1 MGVCY
6 ESIPYGDQCADPR
19 TVDDT
24 VQYLEHTGRHWVDNF
39 ILPTIT
45 IHQFIRAKREGDRI
59 LQQLCLERMLPYF
72 FAAGHFHYATSH
84 NTCWKCAI
92 CRNEPKM
99 KSRWE
104 NLYGGIRQASG
115 IQYSLISFREQTAI
129 RIGKGGLRGVT
140 PDLVKEWIDCS
151 PIAAYV

>member
-1 MGVCY
+1 MGACY
-6 ESIPYGDQCADPR
+6 ESIPYGIPCADPR

-24 VQYLEHTGRHWVDNF
+24 VQYLEHTGRHWVDNL

-45 IHQFIRAKREGDRI
+45 IHQFICVKREGDWI

-72 FAAGHFHYATSH
+72 FAAVHFHYATSH

-92 CRNEPKM
+92 CRNKPRM

-104 NLYGGIRQASG
+104 NLLWRHQAGMWNS
-115 IQYSLISFREQTAI
+115 
-129 RIGKGGLRGVT
+129 V
-140 PDLVKEWIDCS
+140 
-151 PIAAYV
+151 